1 MILSRKGQLTIFFS
15 YAEGSGKTQ
24 TMLRAARK
32 AKDQGLSV
40 LVGTIASHQSEE
52 IRSLMEGLE
61 ILPPVR

>member
-32 AKDQGLSV
+32 AKEQGLSV
-40 LVGTIASHQSEE
+40 LVL
-52 IRSLMEGLE
+52 SL
-61 ILPPVR
+61 IHI